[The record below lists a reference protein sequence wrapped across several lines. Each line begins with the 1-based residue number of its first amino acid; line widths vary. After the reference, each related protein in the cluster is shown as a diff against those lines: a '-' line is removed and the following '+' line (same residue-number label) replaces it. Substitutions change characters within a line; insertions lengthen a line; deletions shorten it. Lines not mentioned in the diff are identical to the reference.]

1 MGMKIVSGEDFLPSD
16 SILHNDLN
24 FIATQDLQ
32 QKTGIPAGST
42 LDFFVWGMNVKL
54 KDTSTTYS
62 SPRSVLKHCPI
73 YSVQTGNTVV
83 IFCLSPTFA

>member
-1 MGMKIVSGEDFLPSD
+1 MYGHYYIDVTTNFCKVMGMKIVSGEDFLPSD

-42 LDFFVWGMNVKL
+42 LDFFVWGHECQAK
-54 KDTSTTYS
+54 
-62 SPRSVLKHCPI
+62 RI
-73 YSVQTGNTVV
+73 RQQRTVHLAP
-83 IFCLSPTFA
+83 F